1 MTPFYDG
8 FVGDIVPE
16 GGKREG
22 CFQVL
27 GKIERI
33 DDTSLFISELPIK
46 KWTQDY
52 KIFLESMMN
61 GDPLKKIEAEIK
73 DFKENHTD
81 ATVSFTV
88 ICAKELIDKFEMEPK
103 GLLGKFKLTGSVS
116 TSNMHLF
123 DAEGRI
129 TKYNT
134 PEDMLQ
140 EFFVLRLDFY
150 QRRKA
155 LLLQR
160 LRREQNILRNKARF
174 IEEVCSGDL
183 VVSNRKRADILADLQ
198 ERGYDLLEKEE
209 EKKEVLDD
217 EEEDGTQEEELSDA
231 ELARGY
237 EYLLGMKI
245 WSLTYEKAEELRR
258 QLHEKSIEVD
268 NLEATAPSQLWLNDL
283 DEIEIALDERA
294 EEMARAAKEE
304 GKAQKKAQ
312 KVQAGRNKKSANR
325 KGRKEW
331 ESDEEESD
339 DESMGLSDEENIAPK
354 QKSIPKKP
362 VAKKSAVV
370 APQRKPV
377 PPMRATVKAPVLPPK
392 RALDKSTQ
400 ISIPA
405 LENPKE
411 VDSDREY
418 DLEIGISLA
427 DRMKKKLLVSP
438 PPKRPNVKAKS
449 SFEQSDDESADE
461 FDLNMEEFEPASV
474 TPAKKKAIPKTTK
487 PATQK
492 PVPPTKKAPAPPLVK
507 KAPVTKA
514 PRKVAPKKAQP
525 KKKIELSDSDDEEDF
540 AESVVVAA
548 PVPSRSAAGRARAKV
563 TYKVDDSD
571 DDSDFE

>member
-8 FVGDIVPE
+8 FVGEIVPE

-61 GDPLKKIEAEIK
+61 GDPVKKIEAEIK

-88 ICAKELIDKFEMEPK
+88 ICAKELIDKFEQEPK

-140 EFFVLRLDFY
+140 EFFTLRLDFY
-150 QRRKA
+150 ERRKA

-160 LRREQNILRNKARF
+160 LRREQKILRNKARF

-183 VVSNRKRADILADLQ
+183 VVSNRKRASILADLQ
-198 ERGYDLLEKEE
+198 GRGYDMMEKEE
-209 EKKEVLDD
+209 EKKEVPDD
-217 EEEDGTQEEELSDA
+217 EDEEASQEEELSDA

-258 QLHEKSIEVD
+258 QLKEKSIEVD

-283 DEIEIALDERA
+283 DEIEVALDERA

-325 KGRKEW
+325 KVREEW
-331 ESDEEESD
+331 GSDVEESD

-354 QKSIPKKP
+354 QKSAPKKP
-362 VAKKSAVV
+362 VAKRPAAV
-370 APQRKPV
+370 APKRAPV
-377 PPMRATVKAPVLPPK
+377 PPKPATVKAPVPPPK
-392 RALDKSTQ
+392 RALDKSNQ
-400 ISIPA
+400 INIPA
-405 LENPKE
+405 TEKPKE
-411 VDSDREY
+411 VDSDG
-418 DLEIGISLA
+418 DSDFEIGLSLA

-449 SFEQSDDESADE
+449 SFEDSDDESADE

-474 TPAKKKAIPKTTK
+474 TPAKKKAIPKAIK
-487 PATQK
+487 PAAQK
-492 PVPPTKKAPAPPLVK
+492 PVPPAKKAAAPPVVK
-507 KAPVTKA
+507 KLPATKA
-514 PRKVAPKKAQP
+514 PRKVAPKKAQQ
-525 KKKIELSDSDDEEDF
+525 KKMMDLSDSDEDDDF
-540 AESVVVAA
+540 DKSPVVAA
-548 PVPSRSAAGRARAKV
+548 PVPSRPAVGRARAKV
-563 TYKVDDSD
+563 TYKVDYSD